1 MTDQLRELG
10 WGDYLDE
17 GEEILWQGRPDQS
30 VALALDFPV
39 VWSLAGAFF
48 LCVLAVSISQGI
60 LNATVLSTL
69 VFLAFVV
76 LVCLLTDTYRR
87 RSTWYTLTS
96 RRAFVATDYPMVGK
110 SITSYRITPE
120 MVVEFQPRAPASI
133 FFAEEW
139 RDYGRERELVKVGFR
154 RLADGQK
161 VYRLIQ
167 DIQMKGAVQ

>member
-1 MTDQLRELG
+1 MRDQLQELG
-10 WGDYLDE
+10 WSDYLDE

-39 VWSLAGAFF
+39 VWSLVGAFF
-48 LCVLAVSISQGI
+48 LCVLAVAISQGN
-60 LNATVLSTL
+60 LSATVLSMLT
-69 VFLAFVV
+69 FLALVV
-76 LVCLLTDTYRR
+76 LVCLLTDTFRR

-96 RRAFVATDYPMVGK
+96 RRAFIATNYPIVGK
-110 SITSYRITPE
+110 RIASYRITPE

-154 RLADGQK
+154 RLVDGHK